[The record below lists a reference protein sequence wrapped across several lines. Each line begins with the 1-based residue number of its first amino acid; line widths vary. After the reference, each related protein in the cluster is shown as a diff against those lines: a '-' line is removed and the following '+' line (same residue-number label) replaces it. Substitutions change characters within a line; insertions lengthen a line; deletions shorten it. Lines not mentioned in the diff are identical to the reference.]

1 MNNYAK
7 MVVGIDVSK
16 HKLDLATSNQK
27 QVQTFNYNK
36 IGLKQI
42 ISFLKKFKPEL
53 VCLEATGGYE
63 RRLLNILHQNN
74 FKVAVVNPNHIRCF
88 ARARNQLAK
97 TDRID
102 AHIIAQ
108 FAAIMDPRITPPLNG
123 TEQKMRDFIARRRQ
137 VNKLLTQEKNRLA
150 TTVDKT
156 LQKMIRQTIRLFE
169 KQIKSIESEL
179 DELIEADG
187 DAQEKSQI
195 ITSTPGLG
203 QITAVVLVTEL
214 PELGKLNRKQ
224 ISKLVGVA
232 PINRESGKFR
242 GKRMISGG
250 RSEIRKALF
259 MPTLVAK
266 THNPKIKAFYDRLL
280 ANGKPPKVALIACM
294 RKILIILNVMIR
306 DGKRWNES

>member
-53 VCLEATGGYE
+53 VCLEATGDYE

-74 FKVAVVNPNHIRCF
+74 FKVAVVNPNQIRCF

-108 FAAIMDPRITPPLNG
+108 FAAIMDPRITPPLKG

-179 DELIEADG
+179 DELIEADD

-294 RKILIILNVMIR
+294 RKMLIILNVMIR